1 MKKLG
6 FVTLFVILLSAGA
19 ATFYTQNA
27 QAPPPPSKIEK
38 IADDMYVILSEGSN
52 TTVYLT
58 DEGVILVDTKFER
71 NHDDIVAKVKMLT
84 DKPIKYVI
92 NTHSHQDHTGGN
104 PKMLPGPQ
112 IVGHVNLRNAMVKG
126 KQAAP
131 PTLTFTDQMTIV
143 LGGKE
148 VDVRYFG
155 PCHTDGDT
163 WIYFPSRKVLATGD
177 CFNTGN
183 GQGVNLTG
191 SPTFA
196 FYIDYNGGGSFMGR
210 MKAADAALKLDWD
223 TVVPGHGTITNRA
236 GFTKW
241 RADSDSIRNRMAT
254 MLRDGK
260 SKEDIVKML
269 VSDFGWDPMGRATTN
284 SIDGMMAEVKKQP

>member
-6 FVTLFVILLSAGA
+6 FATLFAILLAGGA
-19 ATFYTQNA
+19 ATLYTQNA
-27 QAPPPPSKIEK
+27 QAPPPPSKVEK
-38 IADDMYVILSEGSN
+38 IADDLYVILSEGSN

-71 NHDDIVAKVKMLT
+71 NHDDIVAKVKALT
-84 DKPIKYVI
+84 DKPIKYII

-126 KQAAP
+126 KQPAP

-210 MKAADAALKLDWD
+210 MKAADAALKLDWE
-223 TVVPGHGTITNRA
+223 TVVPGHGPITNRA

-254 MLRDGK
+254 MLRENKTKD
-260 SKEDIVKML
+260 DIVKML